1 MYIVAR
7 QKVVTVVSFNFVIPS
22 PINEGESNIE
32 FFLDNGKVHR
42 HNSSMREPSS
52 LQCGLSVFSTRYMFS
67 MLIVANCYLY
77 ISICNI
83 FGKGVIKKTNIALL
97 L

>member
-32 FFLDNGKVHR
+32 FFLDNGKVIDIII
-42 HNSSMREPSS
+42 
-52 LQCGLSVFSTRYMFS
+52 Q
-67 MLIVANCYLY
+67 
-77 ISICNI
+77 
-83 FGKGVIKKTNIALL
+83 
-97 L
+97 